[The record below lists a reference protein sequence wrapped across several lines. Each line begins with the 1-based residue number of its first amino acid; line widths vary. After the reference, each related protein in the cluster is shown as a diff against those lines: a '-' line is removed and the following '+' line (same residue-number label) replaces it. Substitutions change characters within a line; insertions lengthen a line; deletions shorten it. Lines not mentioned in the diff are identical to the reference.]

1 MARLEKNFDR
11 IHAKDSNRWSTVS
24 KRSVL
29 PMIRKEEQ
37 MKNIRL
43 FLVILLLGMAATAA
57 GQIDE
62 DFEVTPF
69 DFWVPSAGNNSP
81 TPSLSNSYNNTPGY
95 TPGTSVYMQRNT
107 TEREASLAI

>member
-1 MARLEKNFDR
+1 MVRVGPIRMARLEKNFDR

-43 FLVILLLGMAATAA
+43 FFSDPAFRNG
-57 GQIDE
+57 
-62 DFEVTPF
+62 
-69 DFWVPSAGNNSP
+69 
-81 TPSLSNSYNNTPGY
+81 SYCRRTD
-95 TPGTSVYMQRNT
+95 R
-107 TEREASLAI
+107 